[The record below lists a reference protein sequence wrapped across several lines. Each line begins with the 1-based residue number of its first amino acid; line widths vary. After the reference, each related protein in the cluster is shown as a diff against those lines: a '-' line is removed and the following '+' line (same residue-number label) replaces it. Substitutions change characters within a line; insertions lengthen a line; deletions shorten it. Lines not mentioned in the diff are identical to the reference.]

1 MVGREDD
8 PGPGRSDPTG
18 SGVVLRVPRVLAADL
33 GGRREVVLPVPDG
46 RRLAGLLDA
55 LAPAHP
61 ALARR
66 LRDETG
72 SLRRFVN
79 VYVDGLDVR
88 RGDGLATPVRA
99 GQTVE
104 VIQSVAGG

>member
-1 MVGREDD
+1 M
-8 PGPGRSDPTG
+8 SL
-18 SGVVLRVPRVLAADL
+18 GVVLRVPRALTAALD
-33 GGRREVVLPVPDG
+33 GHREAVLPVPADG
-46 RRLAGLLDA
+46 RLEGLLDGLRA
-55 LAPAHP
+55 THP

-72 SLRRFVN
+72 RLRRFVN

-88 RGDGLATPVRA
+88 RVDGLATPVRE

>member
-1 MVGREDD
+1 ME
-8 PGPGRSDPTG
+8 P
-18 SGVVLRVPRVLAADL
+18 GVVLRVPRTLAADL
-33 GGRREVVLPVPDG
+33 DGRREVVLPVPADG
-46 RRLAGLLDA
+46 RLGGLLDG
-55 LAPAHP
+55 LRTRFP
-61 ALARR
+61 ALERR

-72 SLRRFVN
+72 RLRRFVN

-88 RGDGLATPVRA
+88 PGDGLATPVQE